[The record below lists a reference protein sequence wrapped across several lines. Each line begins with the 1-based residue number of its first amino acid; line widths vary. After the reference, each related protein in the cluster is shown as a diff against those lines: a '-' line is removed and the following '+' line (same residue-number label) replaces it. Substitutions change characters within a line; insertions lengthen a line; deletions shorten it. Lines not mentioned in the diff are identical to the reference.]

1 MRVQVH
7 MCVVSPIFPLTL
19 YRELQTLRRS
29 EETSVESK
37 DQFEAKLRDSQ
48 AEVTRL
54 ENENEDVSL
63 L

>member
-1 MRVQVH
+1 M
-7 MCVVSPIFPLTL
+7 
-19 YRELQTLRRS
+19 
-29 EETSVESK
+29 ESK

-63 L
+63 V